1 MRDVAALL
9 VIITLAACGGSEPA
23 PDEGATAGPT
33 LADFAGTW
41 ENTANLEGVDDP
53 THSTMT
59 GTAAGDD
66 WTLTLEGRPRIP
78 MQVSIVGDSLV
89 AQSEEYESILR
100 PGVMV
105 SVRSASVL
113 RDDMLM
119 GDMTATYRTPGGEEV
134 VTGTVTGRRVQR

>member
-1 MRDVAALL
+1 MRHAATLL
-9 VIITLAACGGSEPA
+9 ILITLASCGGSEPA
-23 PDEGATAGPT
+23 PEEGATAGPT

-41 ENTANLEGVDDP
+41 ENTANLEGVDDAVR
-53 THSTMT
+53 STMT

-66 WTLTLEGRPRIP
+66 WSLTLEGRPGIP

-113 RDDMLM
+113 HDDMLM
-119 GDMTATYRTPGGEEV
+119 GNMTATYRTPAGEQV
-134 VTGTVTGRRVQR
+134 VPGTITGRRVQR